1 MKLKNYINYI
11 PSFYYDSVF
20 EIPFE
25 DLLHKNIK
33 ALFFDLDNTL
43 IEPYQKTLNDK
54 IYNFLINI
62 SKKFKIIILSNASNQ
77 KLKKILSPNWNGRQR
92 CLNFVLS
99 NQ

>member
-1 MKLKNYINYI
+1 MKLKKYTNYI

-33 ALFFDLDNTL
+33 ALLFDLDNTL

-54 IYNFLINI
+54 IYNLLINI
-62 SKKFKIIILSNASNQ
+62 SKKFQIIILSNGAP
-77 KLKKILSPNWNGRQR
+77 KRPKYRVI
-92 CLNFVLS
+92 
-99 NQ
+99 

>member
-1 MKLKNYINYI
+1 MKLKKYTNYI

-43 IEPYQKTLNDK
+43 IEPYQKTLNYK
-54 IYNFLINI
+54 IYNLLINI
-62 SKKFKIIILSNASNQ
+62 IKKFQIIIISKWST
-77 KLKKILSPNWNGRQR
+77 KSPKY
-92 CLNFVLS
+92 
-99 NQ
+99 